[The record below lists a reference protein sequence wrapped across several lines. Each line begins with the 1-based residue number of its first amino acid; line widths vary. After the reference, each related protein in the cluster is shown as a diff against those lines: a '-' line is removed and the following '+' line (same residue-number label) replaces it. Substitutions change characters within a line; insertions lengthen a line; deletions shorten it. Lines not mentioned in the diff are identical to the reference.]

1 MDIINSY
8 ISSHLDEIEKKY
20 HISKSIHNNSKEI
33 KPLLSLL
40 KQNMIAKCKIHNMLI
55 DKETKKHITLFITL
69 VSIAGYINEEI
80 SLSDND
86 IGLLSNCSSYN
97 VKGIIKGDDIYDKN
111 LPYLNESISN
121 NLQKGNIIIALI
133 KDIDIDSISFTLL
146 NSVIKNK
153 KQYTLNGEEVSI
165 KFILGTLAQDEFNF
179 FDESYLDSKLNKYHL
194 NNIYPML
201 DFPYDK
207 IRKVQNYDW
216 SDIYVQ
222 KGEEEKRMGNYEKAL
237 EYLSEAQSLDP
248 LNNMVYENRI
258 EIYTMLGNIE
268 MLKKECKSYLHIKP
282 NDERTKEILSSI
294 IKEKPNEYL
303 SKKRKNK

>member
-165 KFILGTLAQDEFNF
+165 KFILGALAQDEFNF
-179 FDESYLDSKLNKYHL
+179 FDESYLDSKLNKYHI
-194 NNIYPML
+194 NNIYPTL

-222 KGEEEKRMGNYEKAL
+222 K
-237 EYLSEAQSLDP
+237 
-248 LNNMVYENRI
+248 
-258 EIYTMLGNIE
+258 
-268 MLKKECKSYLHIKP
+268 
-282 NDERTKEILSSI
+282 
-294 IKEKPNEYL
+294 
-303 SKKRKNK
+303 